1 MTDQSWFEDH
11 AFSRYARVTM
21 SVIEALQADYFA
33 GRDLAASMPHIDA
46 ARATI
51 IVAESLEA
59 DLLTNTLQQ
68 RFSKQVPPGIYPEVP
83 SDWTRACLAGV
94 FREVEEM
101 AREQGNQ
108 EQEGNW
114 WALAWSSLEA
124 VCRSPFASPLLD
136 YEMIFFDVGQKLR
149 VRGAPEAVDFS
160 TWALAH
166 NLRYHAGSNAAF
178 LLRDLAETYL
188 WVGEAERGLRLFA
201 GLLRDDPSD
210 IWNYNNLAL
219 TCQEFGLADLGAQ
232 AARRGL
238 ELIRE
243 TGDPKKLHEQLQDL
257 LHDLEHAEERGREA
271 ELDPAALAE
280 LRSALSLDFG
290 QGQGRPVVDLCRE
303 LVPELDHV
311 SVKQPPPTPDLPPP
325 AEWIRRKQIALTAHW
340 PGRNDPC
347 WCGSGKK
354 YKHCHR
360 RSDQER
366 GR

>member
-124 VCRSPFASPLLD
+124 VCRSPVS
-136 YEMIFFDVGQKLR
+136 
-149 VRGAPEAVDFS
+149 
-160 TWALAH
+160 
-166 NLRYHAGSNAAF
+166 
-178 LLRDLAETYL
+178 
-188 WVGEAERGLRLFA
+188 
-201 GLLRDDPSD
+201 
-210 IWNYNNLAL
+210 
-219 TCQEFGLADLGAQ
+219 C
-232 AARRGL
+232 RR
-238 ELIRE
+238 
-243 TGDPKKLHEQLQDL
+243 
-257 LHDLEHAEERGREA
+257 
-271 ELDPAALAE
+271 ALAE
-280 LRSALSLDFG
+280 AKPCDPSGGGSLNCFG
-290 QGQGRPVVDLCRE
+290 TIQYKYHSIMAVLCPRA
-303 LVPELDHV
+303 VYV
-311 SVKQPPPTPDLPPP
+311 GV
-325 AEWIRRKQIALTAHW
+325 
-340 PGRNDPC
+340 
-347 WCGSGKK
+347 
-354 YKHCHR
+354 
-360 RSDQER
+360 
-366 GR
+366 